1 MIFLEKLLF
10 LLQQMEEVEKVKLIT
25 NSYYKGSKGA
35 FVVYDLSRKTSF
47 NNIDKWFDLKN
58 NGDENINIVLIGNKI
73 DLEN

>member
-1 MIFLEKLLF
+1 
-10 LLQQMEEVEKVKLIT
+10 MEEVEKVKLIK
-25 NSYYKGSKGA
+25 NA
-35 FVVYDLSRKTSF
+35 ISRKTSF